1 MVSRAVCA
9 QKKEWD
15 AFLAT
20 VKPGEPASQ
29 VGAFRFSNE
38 PAESQ
43 SYRSVA
49 NDGDHAHY
57 RGVASQN
64 AAHDQVGDG
73 SETGSKSRKPWS
85 RRPLKLITPRH
96 SNGKT
101 AGVKPAARMG
111 SSTPDPD
118 P

>member
-1 MVSRAVCA
+1 MTGGELLQYCLWYQGLSAFE
-9 QKKEWD
+9 KKEWD

-49 NDGDHAHY
+49 FDGTTIII
-57 RGVASQN
+57 GVL
-64 AAHDQVGDG
+64 HPDKRHTIK
-73 SETGSKSRKPWS
+73 SE
-85 RRPLKLITPRH
+85 
-96 SNGKT
+96 
-101 AGVKPAARMG
+101 AEAQPAPKATNPPPGGR
-111 SSTPDPD
+111 
-118 P
+118 